1 MVPQWIGYAVIS
13 GATGTISFVIF
24 DENSIMALALAFV
37 VFCLGQIFEYG
48 YLVQDEN
55 YEIV

>member
-1 MVPQWIGYAVIS
+1 MDRLCRHQRCN
-13 GATGTISFVIF
+13 GTISFVIF

-48 YLVQDEN
+48 YFVQDEN
-55 YEIV
+55 YEII